1 MNGSL
6 FHEDRIRSISPTLA
20 AKGERQLPL
29 LRKLVW
35 LGHLEPDVSRALT
48 GAGWEVVRLALDD
61 GVDAAIGRSGA
72 EVAVADFGDGDDD
85 RMTRIETLVAAHR
98 ELQWLAVV
106 ARRAL
111 SLSRVCEL
119 IHDRCFDFFIP
130 PLRVYRL
137 IGSLSHAWGRTQ
149 LLSSVRRRR
158 TAPPGSDLGLVG
170 ASAAMREVRERLCR
184 FAEFDMSVLLTGET
198 GTGKDVAARAIHARS
213 TRRGGPFIAIN
224 CGALPENLVQSELFG
239 HERGAFTGAN
249 ARKIGRIEAAEG
261 GVVFLDEIGD
271 LPLESQGNLLRFLE
285 AHTIERVGSTRSI
298 PVDARVI
305 AATNVDLQRAVGEG
319 RFRED
324 LYYRLN
330 VLHVHLPPLR
340 ERDQD
345 VELLAR
351 HFLEQ
356 FRLLH
361 RIRAREFSA
370 AALKVIAAYPWP
382 GNVRELINRVHSAA
396 VTSEKRLVGPADLAL
411 DASQPAAQNLHAARA
426 RSDRET
432 IAEHLRASGFNMSE
446 CARRLD
452 ISRVTLYRLCRKYG
466 LKIDSVVLPLFLAGL
481 LLDHDSD
488 ASAPGIAWLD
498 RVSRVAALFLA

>member
-6 FHEDRIRSISPTLA
+6 FQEGRIRSISPTLA
-20 AKGERQLPL
+20 AKSERQLPL

-35 LGHLEPDVSRALT
+35 LGHLEPDVSRVLSE
-48 GAGWEVVRLALDD
+48 AGWEVVRLVLDD

-85 RMTRIETLVAAHR
+85 RMARIETLVAAHR

-106 ARRAL
+106 TRRAL
-111 SLSRVCEL
+111 SLSRVCDL

-137 IGSLSHAWGRTQ
+137 IGSLGHAWGRTQ
-149 LLSSVRRRR
+149 LLTSVRRR

-170 ASAAMREVRERLCR
+170 ASAVMREVRERLCR

-213 TRRGGPFIAIN
+213 ARRGGPFIAIN

-239 HERGAFTGAN
+239 HERGAFTGAT

-340 ERDQD
+340 EREQD
-345 VELLAR
+345 AELLAR

-361 RIRAREFSA
+361 RTRAREFSA
-370 AALKVIAAYPWP
+370 AALKVMAAYSWP

-411 DASQPAAQNLHAARA
+411 DASQPAAQNLHAAREQ
-426 RSDRET
+426 SDRET
-432 IAEHLRASGFNMSE
+432 IAEHLRESGFNMSE
-446 CARRLD
+446 CARRLN

-466 LKIDSVVLPLFLAGL
+466 LKIDSVVMSLFLAGI

-498 RVSRVAALFLA
+498 QVGRVATLFLA